1 MTKWSNYMSKEE
13 VLANIRDIALDT
25 IAVTVN
31 DDSLGAGERIDRV
44 KGMYALLV
52 DIDFDMEDKED
63 GKNVQSV

>member
-1 MTKWSNYMSKEE
+1 MKKWSNYMSKEE

-31 DDSLGAGERIDRV
+31 DDSLGVGERIDRV

-52 DIDFDMEDKED
+52 DIDFDMEDEED

>member
-1 MTKWSNYMSKEE
+1 MTKWSYYMSKEE

-31 DDSLGAGERIDRV
+31 DDSLGTGERIDRV
-44 KGMYALLV
+44 KGMCALLV
-52 DIDFDMEDKED
+52 DIDFDMEDEED